1 MRWLIVGAGALGGY
15 FGGRLLQAGRD
26 VTFLLR
32 PRRLEQI
39 RATGLAIKSPL
50 GDAHIPSPSYVL
62 AQDLSGP
69 YDVVVVGCKAYDL
82 DSAMDAFAP
91 AVGPDTC
98 ILPLLNGMRHL
109 DQLSARFGA
118 NRVLGGLCMISAA
131 LDDDGAVRHF
141 NSLHTLAYGE
151 LDGSRSDRV
160 RAIETEFE
168 PANVNARASDIILQE
183 MWEKWVLISAA
194 AGATCLMRAAIC
206 DIVQAGAVGLITGIL
221 DDCTAIAAANGF
233 TPRPEARERMLAFL
247 TAPDSTMTASM
258 MKDIERHGR
267 IEGEHIVGD
276 LLARALPGTPAPTLL
291 RIVHAHLRAYE
302 ARRARE
308 SGNNPPA

>member
-15 FGGRLLQAGRD
+15 YGGRLAQAGQD

-32 PRRLEQI
+32 PRRLKQI
-39 RATGLAIKSPL
+39 RATGLVIKSPL
-50 GDAHIPSPSYVL
+50 GDAHIPSPSCVL

-118 NRVLGGLCMISAA
+118 GHVLGGLCIISAA
-131 LDDDGAVRHF
+131 LDERGAIQHL
-141 NSLHTLAYGE
+141 NKMHTLTYGE

-160 RAIETEFE
+160 RAIEAAFE
-168 PANVNARASDIILQE
+168 PANVSARASDVILQE

-206 DIVQAGAVGLITGIL
+206 DIAQADAVDLIIGIL
-221 DDCTAIAAANGF
+221 DDCSAIAAANGF
-233 TPRPEARERMLAFL
+233 APRPEARERMLAFL
-247 TAPDSTMTASM
+247 TAPGSTMTASM
-258 MKDIERHGR
+258 LKDIEHNAR
-267 IEGEHIVGD
+267 IEGEHIIGA
-276 LLARALPGTPAPTLL
+276 LLARVRPGTPAPTLL

-308 SGNNPPA
+308 AGSPPA